1 MFSNRRYMM
10 VKMELV
16 RDPRNTEDGFIRV
29 EIDGEVYVYR
39 QTEFEVDVEGS
50 KKVVVPRQI
59 PFYQVRD

>member
-1 MFSNRRYMM
+1 M

-16 RDPRNTEDGFIRV
+16 RDPRNTENGFIRV